1 VPADEA
7 RLSIVDAI
15 ITRVGASDLQI
26 KGVSTFFAEMLETS
40 CMMNTATSN
49 SLLII
54 DELGRGTSTSEGY
67 GIARAVAEYIA
78 ETIQCFCL
86 FATHFFEL
94 TNMEG
99 QTPKVK
105 NYHVHAEL
113 IGTKLTMLYRLETGS
128 INKSFGIHVMES
140 TGNLHSLIINQIPLG
155 FPEKLVQDARER
167 LAQLE
172 KANDATKSRVHSK
185 QGTMVKPDPSA
196 MDEEQLPAPRKGSG
210 PLSKEDILGLSKL
223 LSLAQKMNILKVYRS
238 YTERISQNEGCGE
251 TQDRL
256 MAECKNIV
264 QEEVSRLN
272 AVN

>member
-1 VPADEA
+1 MPADEA

-78 ETIQCFCL
+78 ETIGCFCL

-113 IGTKLTMLYRLETGS
+113 VGTKLTMLYRLETGS

-140 TGNLHSLIINQIPLG
+140 TGTIPLIINQTPIRIPREIG
-155 FPEKLVQDARER
+155 SRRQREVGPAGEGQRCYKVQDSFQTGVFSKTRPFGYGRGAIACSKER
-167 LAQLE
+167 LWAAEQ
-172 KANDATKSRVHSK
+172 RRHV
-185 QGTMVKPDPSA
+185 GTIETVESC
-196 MDEEQLPAPRKGSG
+196 
-210 PLSKEDILGLSKL
+210 
-223 LSLAQKMNILKVYRS
+223 
-238 YTERISQNEGCGE
+238 TENEYSQN
-251 TQDRL
+251 L
-256 MAECKNIV
+256 
-264 QEEVSRLN
+264 QELH
-272 AVN
+272 

>member
-99 QTPKVK
+99 QTP
-105 NYHVHAEL
+105 
-113 IGTKLTMLYRLETGS
+113 
-128 INKSFGIHVMES
+128 
-140 TGNLHSLIINQIPLG
+140 
-155 FPEKLVQDARER
+155 
-167 LAQLE
+167 
-172 KANDATKSRVHSK
+172 
-185 QGTMVKPDPSA
+185 
-196 MDEEQLPAPRKGSG
+196 
-210 PLSKEDILGLSKL
+210 
-223 LSLAQKMNILKVYRS
+223 
-238 YTERISQNEGCGE
+238 
-251 TQDRL
+251 
-256 MAECKNIV
+256 
-264 QEEVSRLN
+264 
-272 AVN
+272 